1 MKRHKM
7 KRIQKKLQRIWAHNV
22 CKISY
27 FDDKCF
33 VWYLMALI
41 VGLIFT
47 EIKGVNN

>member
-7 KRIQKKLQRIWAHNV
+7 KRIQKKLQRIGAHNV

-41 VGLIFT
+41 AGLIFT